1 MAQLAKKH
9 DSEEKQESLDEW
21 ARLIFAKFVHIIP
34 TEKFIDAFVKDLVTE
49 LKLSVD
55 I

>member
-9 DSEEKQESLDEW
+9 DLEEKQESLDEW
-21 ARLIFAKFVHIIP
+21 VRLIFAKFLSLYQP
-34 TEKFIDAFVKDLVTE
+34 TSLDAFAKDLVTE
-49 LKLSVD
+49 VKLSVD